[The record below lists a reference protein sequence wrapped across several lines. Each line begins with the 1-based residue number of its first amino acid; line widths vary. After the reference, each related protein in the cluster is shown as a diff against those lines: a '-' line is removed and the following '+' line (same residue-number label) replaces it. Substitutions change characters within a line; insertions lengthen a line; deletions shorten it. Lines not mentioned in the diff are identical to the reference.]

1 MSWELHSDVAAVAIG
16 GVAAIV
22 MEILHPSVMA
32 GVQDRSSYRE
42 QPLRRAAT
50 TYGYVVVTTFANTD
64 AAEGTIKRV
73 RRMHERVNG
82 TRPDGVPYR
91 ALDPELIGW
100 VHTCIPWAVMRAY
113 ERYNRPLT
121 DAERDRYLTEQGV
134 IGRKGGATDIPV
146 TSAELDEYVASMR
159 PKLAVNEQTR
169 QFFEFLLT
177 APFGPRVPT
186 PLARPAHLFQI
197 HAAMS
202 VMPGWARRLTNF
214 GHPPLA
220 QRALFDPALHL
231 KARQLRWAFGVPPF
245 RAMAEAR
252 VADRVGAARRV
263 RVA

>member
-1 MSWELHSDVAAVAIG
+1 
-16 GVAAIV
+16 

-32 GVQDRSSYRE
+32 GVHDLSRYR
-42 QPLRRAAT
+42 QRPLRRAST
-50 TYGYVVVTTFANTD
+50 TYGYVVVTTFGNTN
-64 AAEGTIKRV
+64 AAEGMIARV
-73 RRMHERVNG
+73 RRIHEQVNG

-121 DAERDRYLTEQGV
+121 DTERGRYLSEQAV
-134 IGRKGGATDIPV
+134 IGRMGGAGDIPV
-146 TSAELDEYVASMR
+146 TAAELDEYVAGMR

-169 QFFEFLLT
+169 EFFEFLVT
-177 APFGPRVPT
+177 APFGPRVPA

-214 GHPPLA
+214 GHPALA
-220 QRALFDPALHL
+220 QRAVFDPALHL

-252 VADRVGAARRV
+252 VVERADGRAA
-263 RVA
+263 